1 MPDASAT
8 PFRPGLRGLVR
19 DVAHACR
26 GHDLALYAGGVTFY
40 ATIGV
45 VPLLLI
51 ALYLAGLIVGPGNVL
66 DLSTRLAGDLPA
78 NLGAQQAARALGAA
92 GDHLGPGAA
101 LAAFVPASLYGE
113 GLVRAFD
120 RLSVHGER
128 GRRTLRGRLGSL
140 GIVALSPVLLLIGL
154 ATTNTLSTT
163 LGTGLWSQALGIYLA
178 FLVGWLSIS
187 LLLAFAYRALAPE
200 RPGRRA
206 LAWGALGTG
215 SMLSGTSLGFLLF
228 LHLNLP
234 LARAYGG
241 AVPVAAAAA
250 ALLWLYLLHAM
261 LLIGYVTTL
270 RLAARRGHPLG
281 AVVDRDTVRVAAVA
295 PDRTPAS
302 I

>member
-1 MPDASAT
+1 M
-8 PFRPGLRGLVR
+8 R
-19 DVAHACR
+19 DVMQACR
-26 GHDLALYAGGVTFY
+26 GHDLALYSGGVTFY
-40 ATIGV
+40 AAIGV

-51 ALYLAGLIVGPGNVL
+51 AVYLAGLLVGTGTVL
-66 DLSTRLAGDLPA
+66 DLSTRLARDLPE
-78 NLGAQQAARALGAA
+78 NLGAQQAAKALGVAGNRLGLGAA
-92 GDHLGPGAA
+92 V
-101 LAAFVPASLYGE
+101 AAFVPASLYGE

-154 ATTNTLSTT
+154 ATTNALTST
-163 LGTGLWSQALGIYLA
+163 LGTGFWSRALGVYLA

-187 LLLAFAYRALAPE
+187 LLLAFAFRALAPE

-241 AVPVAAAAA
+241 AVPIAAAAA

-270 RLAARRGHPLG
+270 RLAARRGHPRGPVLE
-281 AVVDRDTVRVAAVA
+281 RDTVRVAVVE
-295 PDRTPAS
+295 PV
-302 I
+302 